1 MALPKRRLSKT
12 RGRKRRTHDKLSSPA
27 ISKCP
32 NCGQPAQ
39 PHRLCPHCGQ
49 YRGRD
54 VIIVDEV

>member
-12 RGRKRRTHDKLSSPA
+12 RGRKRRTHDRLSAPA
-27 ISKCP
+27 VSKCP

-54 VIIVDEV
+54 VVVVDAI